1 MAAAIDPDA
10 TISVLREEQHL
21 AVPRVGIERPAVRE
35 GNYRAF
41 APVFVENLRTFFRR
55 DIRHRHSPMLMFAK
69 PCRAG
74 GSEGCVS
81 TLPAKSRGRSG
92 RMACRL

>member
-1 MAAAIDPDA
+1 MAAAIDSDA
-10 TISVLREEQHL
+10 TKSVLREEQHL
-21 AVPRVGIERPAVRE
+21 PVPRVGIERPAVRE

-41 APVFVENLRTFFRR
+41 APVLVENLRTVFRR
-55 DIRHRHSPMLMFAK
+55 DIRHRHSPILMVAK
-69 PCRAG
+69 TFRAG
-74 GSEGCVS
+74 GSEGCVA